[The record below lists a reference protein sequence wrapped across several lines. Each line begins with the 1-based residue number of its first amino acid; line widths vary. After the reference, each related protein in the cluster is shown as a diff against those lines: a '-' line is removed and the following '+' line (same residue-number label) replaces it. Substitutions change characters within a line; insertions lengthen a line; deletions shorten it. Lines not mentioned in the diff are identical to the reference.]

1 MQIRHL
7 LPVLLSAA
15 LLPAALP
22 AQNLFKHRKSPISL
36 IADHRA
42 AAVGDILTVV
52 VKEAHRVK
60 NEDKVERTLDSM
72 LRLKLEAYNLSDKTF
87 KSNVLPEFDVRRNQ
101 EFDGEA
107 KQEKDANL
115 EARIAVVVIDVHPN
129 GNLVVAGTRIVAIDD
144 EEKTLRISGIVRTLD
159 VTKDNTVAS
168 SQIADARVAL
178 TGEGAN
184 TRTVTHGPVATLF
197 DTLLWAVWPF

>member
-1 MQIRHL
+1 MKIQIL
-7 LPVLLSAA
+7 LLALSAA
-15 LLPAALP
+15 APAVLP
-22 AQNLFKHRKSPISL
+22 AQNLFRHRKAPISL

-72 LRLKLEAYNLSDKTF
+72 LRLKLEAYNLSDRTF
-87 KSNVLPEFDVRRNQ
+87 KQNVLPEFDVRRNQ

-115 EARIAVVVIDVHPN
+115 EARIAVIVIDVHPN
-129 GNLVVAGTRIVAIDD
+129 GNLVIAGTRVVVIDD

-168 SQIADARVAL
+168 AQIADARVAL

-197 DTLLWAVWPF
+197 DTLMWALWPF

>member
-1 MQIRHL
+1 MIPL
-7 LPVLLSAA
+7 FAA
-15 LLPAALP
+15 ALLLPAAAG

-42 AAVGDILTVV
+42 AAIGDILTVV
-52 VKEAHRVK
+52 VKEAHKVK

-72 LRLKLEAYNLSDKTF
+72 LRLQLEAYTLTNKTF
-87 KSNVLPEFDVRRNQ
+87 KSNVLPELDVRRNQ

-115 EARIAVVVIDVHPN
+115 EARIAVIVIDVHPN
-129 GNLVVAGTRIVAIDD
+129 GNLVVAGTRLVRIDD

-184 TRTVTHGPVATLF
+184 TRTVTRGPVGTLF
-197 DTLLWAVWPF
+197 DTLMWAVWPF